1 MMAHL
6 LSWFVE
12 HGDVPNNLYIK
23 EDGSSGWIIGMDMKR
38 EREKTK
44 KMVLIRWHIWL
55 VVWNIFLFPG
65 QLGIIIPTGFHI
77 FQRGWNHQPD
87 IITQF
92 YVEYTS
98 GQHGT
103 WATSCHFT
111 TWDAPPNGLD
121 QEVWGKNMLVL
132 HLKFLVT
139 LWGCGMTN
147 KFMIAGCL
155 VVFCAKAGFFS
166 KKMSWTWFGYVWF
179 FLFPFNKGYFRLALQ
194 ASVHTHQTRAMILQF
209 RIFSVA
215 KSSSKYS
222 GIATFHELSII

>member
-12 HGDVPNNLYIK
+12 HGDVPNNLYIE

-44 KMVLIRWHIWL
+44 NMVLIRWHIWL
-55 VVWNIFLFPG
+55 VVWNIFFISGSVGNNHPNWFSYFSEGLKP
-65 QLGIIIPTGFHI
+65 PTKYYNPILCWIYIGST
-77 FQRGWNHQPD
+77 RNMG
-87 IITQF
+87 
-92 YVEYTS
+92 
-98 GQHGT
+98 
-103 WATSCHFT
+103 HFMPLT

-139 LWGCGMTN
+139 LWGCGLTN

-166 KKMSWTWFGYVWF
+166 KKMSWTWFGYVCFFCFPSTRGISGWPCKQACTRTRPEQWF
-179 FLFPFNKGYFRLALQ
+179 CNFESL
-194 ASVHTHQTRAMILQF
+194 V
-209 RIFSVA
+209 
-215 KSSSKYS
+215 
-222 GIATFHELSII
+222 

>member
-1 MMAHL
+1 MDHR
-6 LSWFVE
+6 
-12 HGDVPNNLYIK
+12 
-23 EDGSSGWIIGMDMKR
+23 DGHEER
-38 EREKTK
+38 ERENK
-44 KMVLIRWHIWL
+44 KKWYWSDGISGWWFGTFFYFR
-55 VVWNIFLFPG
+55 VVGNNHPNWFSYFSEGLKP
-65 QLGIIIPTGFHI
+65 PTRYYNPILCWIYIGST
-77 FQRGWNHQPD
+77 RNMG
-87 IITQF
+87 
-92 YVEYTS
+92 
-98 GQHGT
+98 
-103 WATSCHFT
+103 HFMPLT

>member
-1 MMAHL
+1 MAYL
-6 LSWFVE
+6 VGGLE
-12 HGDVPNNLYIK
+12 H
-23 EDGSSGWIIGMDMKR
+23 
-38 EREKTK
+38 
-44 KMVLIRWHIWL
+44 
-55 VVWNIFLFPG
+55 FLFPG

-147 KFMIAGCL
+147 KFMIVGCL

-179 FLFPFNKGYFRLALQ
+179 FCFPSTRGISGWPCKQ
-194 ASVHTHQTRAMILQF
+194 ACTRTRPEQWFCNFESL
-209 RIFSVA
+209 V
-215 KSSSKYS
+215 
-222 GIATFHELSII
+222 